1 MTQEPTTEQLALYA
15 RGRLEPSL
23 SESIAAHLSTG
34 CQACERQLA
43 WVRSILSAIDADPA
57 EELPE
62 ALKTAA
68 NRIFADHNRGRAERN
83 RNIFHAILTF
93 DSAWIP
99 APASVRAPAFGQRR
113 MLFHAGP
120 FEIDLEVTR
129 MRRGAFDLLGQIMPL
144 ERVPA
149 LSEVTVRQRGT
160 RASAV
165 DERGFFAFRAVEPG
179 VVGLTFKLGRHTV
192 KLSQVR
198 IE

>member
-1 MTQEPTTEQLALYA
+1 MTHEPNTEQLALYA
-15 RGRLEPSL
+15 RDRLEPAL
-23 SESIAAHLSTG
+23 KETITAHLSTG
-34 CQACERQLA
+34 CQACERQLT
-43 WVRSILSAIDADPA
+43 WVQSILDAINADPA

-83 RNIFHAILTF
+83 RSILHAILTF

-99 APASVRAPAFGQRR
+99 VPVGVRAPAFGQRR
-113 MLFHAGP
+113 LLFHAGP

-129 MRRGAFDLLGQIMPL
+129 MRRGAFDLLGQVMPV
-144 ERVPA
+144 ECIPA
-149 LSEVTVRQRGT
+149 SSEVTVRQRGT
-160 RASAV
+160 RASSV
-165 DERGFFAFRAVEPG
+165 DERGFFSFHSVEPG
-179 VVGLTFKLGRHTV
+179 VVGLTFKLGRRTV

>member
-15 RGRLEPSL
+15 RGRLDNEGQ
-23 SESIAAHLSTG
+23 ESVAAHLATG
-34 CQACERQLA
+34 CPACERQLT
-43 WVRSILSAIDADPA
+43 WVRSIFAAIDADPA

-62 ALKTAA
+62 VLTTAA

-83 RNIFHAILTF
+83 RSILHAILTF

-99 APASVRAPAFGQRR
+99 APVGVRAPAFGQRR
-113 MLFHAGP
+113 LYFHAGQ

-129 MRRGAFDLLGQIMPL
+129 MRRGAFDLLGQILPL

-149 LSEVTVRQRGT
+149 RSEVTVRQRGS

-165 DERGFFAFRAVEPG
+165 DDRGFFSFHSVEPG